1 MDDLEQRVK
10 ALETK
15 VKILEETFETLKNM
29 QLSEQMEGFIQ
40 SRTKTLKFVDLVN
53 SVSGKTEIDFRKEA
67 ESVRNIRIA
76 KQNIDRQIANALRNS
91 TDFSNQTPSD
101 PHFFNYETES
111 GLTIGLLDDEKKDP
125 ELGRWIGKG
134 LRITSYNGFDTDK
147 IIVPSEIDGNQVI
160 SIGIKAFMNSTASE
174 IILPN
179 TIKAIAGK
187 AFTGCSNL
195 KHLDLPEGIEYLGE
209 SCFSQSGLETVS
221 IPGTIRK
228 LSSWCFDDCTNLH
241 SVSIGEGVV
250 TMEYGAF
257 GGCASLKQIALPET
271 LRKIGK
277 SFYDTALSVMII
289 PSEVESISHEA
300 FKANHSRGN
309 RRNVTCVFLGKE
321 TTIEKSSHWDSF
333 ANVSLIY
340 CLPGSKA
347 QAFAR
352 EHSIT
357 MKPLS
362 EFRLEEHT

>member
-1 MDDLEQRVK
+1 MSDLEQRVK
-10 ALETK
+10 LLEAK
-15 VKILEETFETLKNM
+15 VKILEETLETLKNM

-53 SVSGKTEIDFRKEA
+53 GVSGKTEIDFRKEA
-67 ESVRNIRIA
+67 ESVRNISTA
-76 KQNIDRQIANALRNS
+76 KQSIDRQIANALRNS
-91 TDFSNQTPSD
+91 TDFLSQTPSD
-101 PHFFNYETES
+101 PRFFNYETES
-111 GLTIGLLDDEKKDP
+111 GLTIGLLDDETKDP
-125 ELGRWIGKG
+125 ELSRWIGKG
-134 LRITSYNGFDTDK
+134 LRITSYNGFDTDR
-147 IIVPSEIDGNQVI
+147 IVVPSEINGRQVI

-179 TIKAIAGK
+179 TIKVIAGK
-187 AFTGCSNL
+187 AFTGCNNL

-209 SCFSQSGLETVS
+209 SCFSKSGLETVS

-228 LSSWCFDDCTNLH
+228 LSSWCFDDCTKLH
-241 SVSIGEGVV
+241 SVSIGEGVI

-257 GGCASLKQIALPET
+257 AGCASLKQIALPES

-277 SFYDTALSVMII
+277 SFNDTALSVMII
-289 PSEVESISHEA
+289 PSGVESISHEA
-300 FKANHSRGN
+300 FEAKYSHGN

-321 TTIEKSSHWDSF
+321 TAIEKRTYSGSF

-362 EFRLEEHT
+362 EFRLEEHV